1 MRRNRIGGIWEG
13 MEVYERNK
21 GIYEGMELEVYQKG
35 WGYTRWYGGVVELKI
50 CEGMEV
56 YKRNI
61 TRYGTRGLYEKG
73 WRYRVANKNEWRH
86 TQWSYIRRNKEVNEK
101 EWM

>member
-1 MRRNRIGGIWEG
+1 
-13 MEVYERNK
+13 
-21 GIYEGMELEVYQKG
+21 
-35 WGYTRWYGGVVELKI
+35 
-50 CEGMEV
+50 MEV
-56 YKRNI
+56 YKGNI
-61 TRYGTRGLYEKG
+61 IRYGTRGLYEKG